1 MGMFDNFF
9 RRNKKMAEGPTG
21 ESLNRNVNGG
31 MGVTEPNELTPEQT
45 EAAKEGIRENGERA
59 EAFAEE
65 YAREN
70 PDKVTLVHNDGELSE
85 DQLATIQG
93 GYPSENPDE
102 REMFV
107 EGQREAVSA
116 LGSDDPYAAR
126 ARENASRA
134 SLARR
139 YVEMGGPEDYKTLNA
154 YLNGELTDEDLAKI
168 VTYGGTKVD
177 GSRSDFTDEHIEQ
190 QRDAV
195 DSMGTR

>member
-31 MGVTEPNELTPEQT
+31 MGVTEPNEFTPEQI
-45 EAAKEGIRENGERA
+45 EAAIEGIRESGERA

-70 PDKVTLVHNDGELSE
+70 PDKVTLVHDGELSE
-85 DQLATIQG
+85 DQLETIQG

-116 LGSDDPYAAR
+116 LGSDDPYVAR

-177 GSRSDFTDEHIEQ
+177 GSRSDFTDQHVEEQ
-190 QRDAV
+190 KDVV
-195 DSMGTR
+195 DSMGPR